1 MPTTL
6 SIPNHIFLQMHST
19 VDSVEA
25 DYIPPAAAAPAA
37 GETNRSWCFRAV
49 ATVTGLMLAISFV
62 GYVSS
67 TKIESMLLV
76 GARVA
81 TKWSAK
87 CWF

>member
-6 SIPNHIFLQMHST
+6 SFPNPYIFLQMHPS

-25 DYIPPAAAAPAA
+25 DYIPPAAAAPA
-37 GETNRSWCFRAV
+37 GGTNRSLCFRVA

-62 GYVSS
+62 GYVST

-81 TKWSAK
+81 TK
-87 CWF
+87 

>member
-1 MPTTL
+1 
-6 SIPNHIFLQMHST
+6 MHSS

-25 DYIPPAAAAPAA
+25 DYIPPASSAAAAPAP
-37 GETNRSWCFRAV
+37 ETNRSLRFRVAATV

-62 GYVSS
+62 GYVST

-81 TKWSAK
+81 TK
-87 CWF
+87 